1 MFQEFLSENIIW
13 VIAFIVVANMLI
25 FSFFQGKPKGV
36 KDVGVL
42 ELPQLQR
49 DGNSVII
56 DVCEPAEF
64 NKGHIPNAVNYP
76 VKSLEGSNKNLMK
89 LKNKTV
95 ILACATG
102 SRSSKAAKILK
113 TLGFENLHV
122 LKGGMMSWNKENLPI
137 SVK

>member
-1 MFQEFLSENIIW
+1 MFQEFLSENIMW
-13 VIAFIVVANMLI
+13 VIAFLVVANMLV

-36 KDVGVL
+36 KDVSVL

-49 DGNSVII
+49 DGNAVIV

-64 NKGHIPNAVNYP
+64 DKGHIPNSVNYP
-76 VKSLEGSNKNLMK
+76 VKSLDSHNKNLMK

-102 SRSSKAAKILK
+102 SRSAKAAKALK
-113 TLGFENLHV
+113 GLGFENLHV
-122 LKGGMMSWNKENLPI
+122 LKGGMMSWNKENLP
-137 SVK
+137 VNTK